1 MPIVLVVSQPD
12 LGTSILIAASGLIVL
27 WLAGLNIRYFVYS
40 GLILLVSFPFVIS
53 FLKPYQ
59 KLRILSFFNPD
70 RDPLGAG
77 YQIIQSKIAV
87 GSGGLTGQRFSS
99 RDTKLFGVSSLKNI
113 QILFLHFFLKNKDL
127 LGLYFFD
134 NLWNTYLQNYKN
146 WLNLKKLFW
155 KIVLLWFWFCN
166 FYIYCCQYVYGFRFT
181 PNSWI
186 SITNYVLRWIIDAR
200 YNDRFKYCYEY

>member
-99 RDTKLFGVSSLKNI
+99 RYTKLFRVSSRK
-113 QILFLHFFLKNKDL
+113 
-127 LGLYFFD
+127 
-134 NLWNTYLQNYKN
+134 TY
-146 WLNLKKLFW
+146 
-155 KIVLLWFWFCN
+155 
-166 FYIYCCQYVYGFRFT
+166 
-181 PNSWI
+181 
-186 SITNYVLRWIIDAR
+186 
-200 YNDRFKYCYEY
+200 